1 MEPFPRRSVVVSR
14 HSFHYDRIQ
23 KEWLL
28 REREFKEREA
38 RSKLD
43 KLKKQVRAGRALT
56 VEPNV

>member
-1 MEPFPRRSVVVSR
+1 MEPFPRRSVIVSR

-38 RSKLD
+38 RNKLD
-43 KLKKQVRAGRALT
+43 KLKKQVRAGCALT

>member
-1 MEPFPRRSVVVSR
+1 MSR

-38 RSKLD
+38 RNKLD
-43 KLKKQVRAGRALT
+43 KLKKQVRAGCALT